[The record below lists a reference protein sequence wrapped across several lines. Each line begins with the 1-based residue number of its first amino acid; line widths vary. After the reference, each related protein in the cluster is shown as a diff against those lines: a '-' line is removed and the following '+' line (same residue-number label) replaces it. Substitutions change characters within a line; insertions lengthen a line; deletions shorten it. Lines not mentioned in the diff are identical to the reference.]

1 MSGVPEA
8 TPVLAEG
15 SARVPPSVEQILILA
30 RYQLRDYIRARRFLI
45 LFGVVAAIGAILTVV
60 VAHYRPAGIIDSAS
74 GLYGNL
80 WGGGVTFVIIL
91 TAVFFGGDAIAG
103 EFQNKT
109 GYFLMGLPVR
119 RATVYAGKYIAAFL
133 ASLSM
138 VAIYA
143 LIIIVNAVVY
153 LGPDAFPWQLGLSFL
168 LAVVYLMAVLGVT
181 FLFSSLFKV
190 STYGT
195 VLTAILFL
203 FGFSLLQ
210 TLVQVLANVTPWFVI
225 SYAQT
230 VIGAVLSDNCFSQ
243 PGTHVCSTGGPGGQ
257 GFTETVTNPTVP
269 EGVAIMIVYFLVTAL
284 VGLLRFE
291 REEFS

>member
-1 MSGVPEA
+1 MPATSTTDPLPTGAVP
-8 TPVLAEG
+8 
-15 SARVPPSVEQILILA
+15 VPPSLEQVVILA
-30 RYQLRDYIRARRFLI
+30 RYQLRDYLRARRFLI
-45 LFGVVAAIGAILTVV
+45 LFALVVAIGAIVTIV

-74 GLYGNL
+74 GLYGSL
-80 WGGGVTFVIIL
+80 WGGGVPFVIVL
-91 TAVFFGGDAIAG
+91 AAVFFGGDAIAG

-133 ASLSM
+133 ASL
-138 VAIYA
+138 AIVVVFA
-143 LIIIVNAVVY
+143 LIILGNAVVY
-153 LGPDAFPWQLGLSFL
+153 LGPDAFVGSLALSFL

-195 VLTAILFL
+195 ILTAILFL

-210 TLVQVLANVTPWFVI
+210 TLVQVLADTTPWFVI
-225 SYAQT
+225 SYAQS
-230 VIGAVLSDNCFSQ
+230 VIGAVLSDNCFTQ
-243 PGTHVCSTGGPGGQ
+243 PGTHDCTSGGFSQ
-257 GFTETVTNPTVP
+257 TVTNPTVP
-269 EGVAIMIVYFLVTAL
+269 EGVAIMVAYFLVTAL
-284 VGLLRFE
+284 VGLVRFE